1 VPRKA
6 VQTSGDANFVFV
18 RDKDYLKEN
27 ALKVFHV
34 RQVRLG
40 AQDDEYIELLAG
52 ALPGEV
58 VATEG
63 SSVIMA
69 QLLRSNLGAGC
80 GCHDE

>member
-1 VPRKA
+1 

-18 RDKDYLKEN
+18 RDKDYLKEG
-27 ALKVFHV
+27 APKAFHV

-40 AQDDEYIELLAG
+40 AQDDEYAELLAG

-58 VATEG
+58 VASEG

-80 GCHDE
+80 GCHGHSH